1 MKAAIM
7 ATIKLLSARTVATIA
22 PGYHAD
28 GGNLFLRVLETG
40 SRSWFFRYKKAGKQ
54 ISLGL
59 GATHARSLAQAREVA
74 QQMRTAIL
82 NGVDPASV
90 LKQGFESAT
99 ITFKQH
105 AESLI
110 DSKRPSWRNAK
121 HAQQWSNTL
130 EQYAYPRIGNKLASD
145 VTVEDMK
152 AILEPIWVK
161 KTETASRVRM
171 RIESVLDYAAVH
183 EGTDARNPASWK
195 GTLDKVLPPPRKV
208 TKVVHHPAAPYADIP
223 RIMTELRNKDHLSA
237 YCLRFIILTAARSG
251 EGRGAKWTEID
262 MDAKLWSIPATRMK
276 AERNHVVPLCEE
288 AMQIV
293 TTMKTW
299 RRDGSDLVFPSVR
312 AQLSDVAVTKM
323 LHSVAPNV
331 TVHGCR
337 TSFRTWGA
345 EATST
350 PSAVMELALAHVNQ
364 NQVEAAYQRSDLLDL
379 RKKLMQTWG
388 EWCKGGGGTKDETT
402 NSVAQE

>member
-1 MKAAIM
+1 M
-7 ATIKLLSARTVATIA
+7 
-22 PGYHAD
+22 
-28 GGNLFLRVLETG
+28 
-40 SRSWFFRYKKAGKQ
+40 
-54 ISLGL
+54 
-59 GATHARSLAQAREVA
+59 
-74 QQMRTAIL
+74 
-82 NGVDPASV
+82 
-90 LKQGFESAT
+90 
-99 ITFKQH
+99 
-105 AESLI
+105 
-110 DSKRPSWRNAK
+110 
-121 HAQQWSNTL
+121 
-130 EQYAYPRIGNKLASD
+130 
-145 VTVEDMK
+145 
-152 AILEPIWVK
+152 
-161 KTETASRVRM
+161 
-171 RIESVLDYAAVH
+171 
-183 EGTDARNPASWK
+183 
-195 GTLDKVLPPPRKV
+195 

-388 EWCKGGGGTKDETT
+388 DWCKSAGCTKDETT
-402 NSVAQE
+402 DSKAQE